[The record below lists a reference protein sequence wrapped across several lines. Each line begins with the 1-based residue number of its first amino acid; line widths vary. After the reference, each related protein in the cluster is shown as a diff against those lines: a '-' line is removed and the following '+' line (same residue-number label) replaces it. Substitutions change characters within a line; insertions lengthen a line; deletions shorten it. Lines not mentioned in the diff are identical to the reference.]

1 MVNGSNVKIVYN
13 RTLSTHVVMVSTQ
26 QLTDKCLSTTH
37 KISAKTIKELVRYL
51 NVHSEI
57 KRETPIAVNG
67 WLV

>member
-1 MVNGSNVKIVYN
+1 
-13 RTLSTHVVMVSTQ
+13 MVSTQ